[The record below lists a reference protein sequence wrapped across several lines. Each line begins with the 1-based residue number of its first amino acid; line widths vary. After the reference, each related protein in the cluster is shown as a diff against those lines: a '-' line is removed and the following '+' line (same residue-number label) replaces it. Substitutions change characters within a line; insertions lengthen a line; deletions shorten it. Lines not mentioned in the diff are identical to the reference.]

1 MQIRK
6 LSVFCAMA
14 LLCGNAFAQ
23 SATIPLESL
32 AKRPEYRGAEI
43 SPSGKYVSVIAPFEN
58 HDAVHI
64 INLEK
69 DFERTVVK
77 FDPKQEESISDTSWS
92 DDDRLVA
99 SKAKHFGMLKQ
110 PMLTGAVYATDAD
123 GKAQKQLFGYVPDAS
138 NIRSP
143 LKDRATAYL
152 MDILPNSNGQALFTY
167 LPWDQS
173 RSEDKSAVFR
183 VDTHTGKR
191 TQIESFDGGYVV
203 ADESGA
209 LRFKIDSTD
218 QDEPINWYRPN
229 GGSGDWVRLPA
240 SLAGRTVQP
249 MAFEPDNNH
258 VFALVSDAGEPSALY
273 RLNLSAG
280 TRERLAGNPLLSV
293 SNVLWGG
300 YEDKPFAVAYNAGR
314 PKIDYVDPKSEWA
327 QLHAGLMKLFA
338 GQMVTFINFSK
349 DNKKLLFY
357 VHSDRHPGSYY
368 LFDRATNKPAL
379 LFETMDWINPNA
391 MAATLPFEFKNRDG
405 ETLFGFLTSPAGK
418 SGPLPMV
425 VMPHGGPFGPYDNWG
440 FDPDVQ
446 FLASR
451 GYAVL
456 QVNFRGSGG
465 RGEKFQQST
474 YRQWGTGIQ
483 DDIADG
489 VKWAIAQGK
498 VDAGRICIYGAS
510 FGGYSALMNPI
521 RNPGMYKCAIGYAG
535 VYDLVEMQDSGDIN
549 DSRQGRSY
557 LARAVGSNP
566 ADLTAQSPAKRAGEL
581 NLPIL
586 LIHGKSDWRAPIEQ
600 YKAMEDALKATKKP
614 FESMLRSNEGH
625 GFYDASNRVE
635 LYKRMETFLLKY
647 NPPN

>member
-1 MQIRK
+1 MSALFLKHFPALVRKGHIFVAMPPLFRVDVGKQVFYALDEEEKRILLERIEKEKIRGQVSVTRFK
-6 LSVFCAMA
+6 GLGEMNPVQLRESTIHPDTRRLVQLTIDDPGETRSLMTCCSARSAPATASPGSKPRATWPRWRCDHESRPPQTNDRLSHANSEIERLLRHA

-23 SATIPLESL
+23 SATIPLEIS

-357 VHSDRHPGSYY
+357 VHSDRHPGSY
-368 LFDRATNKPAL
+368 LPFRPRDQQAGTFVRNHGL
-379 LFETMDWINPNA
+379 INP
-391 MAATLPFEFKNRDG
+391 MQWPPPFP
-405 ETLFGFLTSPAGK
+405 S
-418 SGPLPMV
+418 S
-425 VMPHGGPFGPYDNWG
+425 
-440 FDPDVQ
+440 
-446 FLASR
+446 SR
-451 GYAVL
+451 I
-456 QVNFRGSGG
+456 
-465 RGEKFQQST
+465 
-474 YRQWGTGIQ
+474 GT
-483 DDIADG
+483 A
-489 VKWAIAQGK
+489 
-498 VDAGRICIYGAS
+498 RPCS
-510 FGGYSALMNPI
+510 
-521 RNPGMYKCAIGYAG
+521 
-535 VYDLVEMQDSGDIN
+535 DS
-549 DSRQGRSY
+549 
-557 LARAVGSNP
+557 
-566 ADLTAQSPAKRAGEL
+566 
-581 NLPIL
+581 
-586 LIHGKSDWRAPIEQ
+586 
-600 YKAMEDALKATKKP
+600 
-614 FESMLRSNEGH
+614 
-625 GFYDASNRVE
+625 
-635 LYKRMETFLLKY
+635 
-647 NPPN
+647 